1 MEKQTIDSFV
11 DLIDLLLNLDYDEGI
26 IYEIAEEVD
35 ELETKIEDFVIEQK
49 AENELTLFDRML
61 ESKKQKLNWS
71 QRKVDKS
78 EQLLITPEECKQKKN
93 WFIILKSDIK
103 YLRKTDE
110 LRKLVLVKA
119 AYRSLKRG
127 C

>member
-11 DLIDLLLNLDYDEGI
+11 DLIYLLLNLDYDEGI

-61 ESKKQKLNWS
+61 ESKKRKLNWS

-93 WFIILKSDIK
+93 WFIILKSDIR
-103 YLRKTDE
+103 YLRKTEE

-119 AYRSLKRG
+119 AYQSLKRG